1 MKDVNIAENI
11 KYIGV
16 DDKELDL
23 FENQYILKNGMAYNS
38 YLILDDKIAIMD
50 TVDKRKTD
58 EWLSNLEKELD
69 GRKPDYLVISHLE
82 PDHSGSIGKL
92 FNKYPN
98 IKIIS
103 NEKDDVV
110 NFLCKDRSHLYSCV
124 YHGYENFKKKEIILY
139 KMYII

>member
-1 MKDVNIAENI
+1 MSNKYISEDI
-11 KYIGV
+11 KYIGI
-16 DDKELDL
+16 DDKDLDL

-82 PDHSGSIGKL
+82 PDHAYNIENIVK
-92 FNKYPN
+92 KYPE
-98 IKIIS
+98 IKIVGNDKIFTFIS
-103 NEKDDVV
+103 H
-110 NFLCKDRSHLYSCV
+110 FTLLST
-124 YHGYENFKKKEIILY
+124 FIL
-139 KMYII
+139 